1 MQGSLAKSSN
11 SNRTEPHSSRVS
23 VTKLGQYG
31 ERLDPSH

>member
-23 VTKLGQYG
+23 VTKLEHSREQ
-31 ERLDPSH
+31 LDPSH